1 MRRKRHLPRETIA
14 PARESRSLITVC
26 AAIVP
31 AARAARVDPM
41 VALRYETMLPRAAR
55 PQAFG
60 AAAASLRIQDAAKD
74 FIGRCRTH
82 ISPYAVSLLANLVA
96 AQRTIPG
103 AINSSPH
110 GLRSID
116 LPGKALTSVEPP
128 PNFRSVRNTEGG

>member
-1 MRRKRHLPRETIA
+1 
-14 PARESRSLITVC
+14 
-26 AAIVP
+26 
-31 AARAARVDPM
+31 M

-74 FIGRCRTH
+74 FIGRCRAQ

-103 AINSSPH
+103 AITPRRTVGEAFARLAKH
-110 GLRSID
+110 W
-116 LPGKALTSVEPP
+116 
-128 PNFRSVRNTEGG
+128 